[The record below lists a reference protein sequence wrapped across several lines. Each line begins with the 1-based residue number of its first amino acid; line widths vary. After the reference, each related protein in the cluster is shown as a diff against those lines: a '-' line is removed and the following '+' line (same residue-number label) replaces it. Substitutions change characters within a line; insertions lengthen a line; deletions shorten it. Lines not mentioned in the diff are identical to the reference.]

1 MGSVSVPPSK
11 AVGWGGEVGLGG
23 CSLSESTSWFEEE
36 VEVTAWGATWVVL
49 LLLKTCPS
57 ADSSSYSEG
66 TTTTLL
72 PLPRGAGS
80 TAVSAKARGMA
91 AMGGGELGGWF
102 GEGRA
107 GEGVVVGG
115 FWGGRLGEVA
125 AVSEVGRMESPTPLD
140 EASPLD
146 FKAWA
151 SFHLLCLSIFE
162 SAPRRQ
168 TWQELG
174 TS

>member
-1 MGSVSVPPSK
+1 M
-11 AVGWGGEVGLGG
+11 ALGG
-23 CSLSESTSWFEEE
+23 CSLRESAPWFEEE
-36 VEVTAWGATWVVL
+36 DVEDTAWGTTWVVL
-49 LLLKTCPS
+49 LLLKICPS
-57 ADSSSYSEG
+57 AGTSSSSEG

-72 PLPRGAGS
+72 PLSRGAG
-80 TAVSAKARGMA
+80 AAVVSAKARGMA
-91 AMGGGELGGWF
+91 AMGGGDFGGWF
-102 GEGRA
+102 GEGKA
-107 GEGVVVGG
+107 GGGVVVGE
-115 FWGGRLGEVA
+115 FWGGRFGEVA

-146 FKAWA
+146 FKAWV
-151 SFHLLCLSIFE
+151 SFHLLCLSTFE